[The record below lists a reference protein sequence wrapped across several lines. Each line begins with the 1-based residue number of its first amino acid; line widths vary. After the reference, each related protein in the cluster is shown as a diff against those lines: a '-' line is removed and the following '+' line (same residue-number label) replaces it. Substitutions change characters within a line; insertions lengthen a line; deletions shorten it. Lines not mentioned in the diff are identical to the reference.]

1 MDACEDQLSKES
13 SRKKLS
19 DLNDSW
25 SDCLKHLSDRE
36 DMLKR
41 GLELAEKYQVHM
53 CKTIYACMR

>member
-13 SRKKLS
+13 GRMKLS

-41 GLELAEKYQVHM
+41 GLELAALQEGEERGKRHEM
-53 CKTIYACMR
+53 